1 MQHHDLAGAKMMDST
16 PRLGLPLL
24 AVGQAQ
30 KEVFH
35 NESLATLDCVV
46 AAAVEQPPLND
57 PPAAPATGSAYI
69 VGDAPT
75 GEWAGNARSLAT
87 FTTAGWRIVAPA
99 EGLTAYVRSTAS
111 WAAFRA
117 GAWEVGRLR
126 GASVIIDGE
135 QVVGSRAAAIPS
147 PSGGTVIDTAARNAV
162 DAILSAMREH
172 GLIES

>member
-1 MQHHDLAGAKMMDST
+1 MMDST

-35 NESLATLDCVV
+35 NESLATLDCLI

-57 PPAAPATGSAYI
+57 PPAAPTIGNEYI

-75 GEWAGNARSLAT
+75 GEWAGHAKSLAT
-87 FTTAGWRIVAPA
+87 CTSAGWRIAGPV
-99 EGLTAYVRSTAS
+99 EGLTAYVRSTSS

-117 GAWEVGRLR
+117 GAWEVGQLR
-126 GASVIIDGE
+126 GASVIIGGE
-135 QVVGSRAAAIPS
+135 QVLGSRGASIAS
-147 PSGGTVIDTAARNAV
+147 PSGGTVIDAEARAAIDAV
-162 DAILSAMREH
+162 LSAMREH
-172 GLIES
+172 GLIET